1 MVTIIDLVGN
11 FLSPDWDFGYA
22 CCREAILFTN
32 VLYGLFLLVDTLLFS
47 LYIYVFVRNKTLH
60 ANFRV
65 ILLILAVND
74 MALIYHRLADFWLT
88 GVIDRENG
96 FTYFIKM
103 HCWVTLIFSLCNI
116 IGERSFS
123 LYAYQWYHDKH
134 WRFPPIIIVYVF
146 QETAACLL
154 ITNRVISKN
163 MIMDCLTVMTIFTA
177 LFLIAIYR
185 SSRRRNRQMIATRF
199 QWCDGESLSRRHRTM
214 EILRENRLLQAFLP
228 YLVISTLIQ
237 DLEALIV
244 VHIIVPIDHRYYLV
258 AHCVFYLTISIR
270 VLFDLLIP
278 ILVHPVIR
286 TDAKKTLIALGK
298 KFRLKSRVIA
308 KVAPVTTTKRRS
320 SIIHSTNGQRLS
332 FSPEEEKEMYFTGYA
347 QLWGA
352 PPGPGTQREPVPLK
366 DKLQL

>member
-32 VLYGLFLLVDTLLFS
+32 
-47 LYIYVFVRNKTLH
+47 TLH

-88 GVIDRENG
+88 G
-96 FTYFIKM
+96 
-103 HCWVTLIFSLCNI
+103 
-116 IGERSFS
+116 
-123 LYAYQWYHDKH
+123 
-134 WRFPPIIIVYVF
+134 
-146 QETAACLL
+146 
-154 ITNRVISKN
+154 
-163 MIMDCLTVMTIFTA
+163 
-177 LFLIAIYR
+177 FLIAIYR